1 MEFGF
6 DVVKEILILELVE
19 EVKIMKLLMLA
30 T

>member
-19 EVKIMKLLMLA
+19 GVKIMKLLMLA

>member
-1 MEFGF
+1 MKFGF

-19 EVKIMKLLMLA
+19 GVKIMKLLMLA